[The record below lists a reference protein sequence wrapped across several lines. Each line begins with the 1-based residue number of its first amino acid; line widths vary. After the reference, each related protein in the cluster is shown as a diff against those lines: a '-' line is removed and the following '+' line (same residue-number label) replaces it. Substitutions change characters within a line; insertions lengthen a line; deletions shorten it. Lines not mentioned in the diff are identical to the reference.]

1 MIKLPK
7 STAFNKKIPKQKFY
21 ENLNVSDKL
30 KRAFIEDIK
39 SVYWTN
45 KISEDTINIKSG
57 IEVKEIQIFL
67 IELKG
72 KEIDENLLMQIDSHI
87 PYHIVF
93 ILNYLDKYKLAIGYK
108 EEALAGN
115 KAFKVSSYY
124 YSDWIE
130 KENISL
136 NLRGLNLD
144 RVYEN
149 LLKDIRGR
157 ELEPVENETMA
168 DLVEKDIK
176 IEELKK
182 DIEKLKINRRKSK
195 QLNKQMKINDQIRT
209 LKNEIE
215 KLMGEA

>member
-7 STAFNKKIPKQKFY
+7 STEFNKKIPKQKFY
-21 ENLNVSDKL
+21 ENLNVSEKL

-57 IEVKEIQIFL
+57 KEVEEIQIFL

-72 KEIDENLLMQIDSHI
+72 KEIDENLLIQIDSQI

-124 YSDWIE
+124 YSDWLE
-130 KENISL
+130 KENISV
-136 NLRGLNLD
+136 NLSGLSLD
-144 RVYEN
+144 IVYEN